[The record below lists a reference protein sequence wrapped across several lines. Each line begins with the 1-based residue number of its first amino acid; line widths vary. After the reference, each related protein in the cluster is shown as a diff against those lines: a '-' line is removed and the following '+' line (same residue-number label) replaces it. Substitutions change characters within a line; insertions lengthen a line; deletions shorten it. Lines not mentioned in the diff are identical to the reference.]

1 VAHGLQTRASGGR
14 FKDFKS
20 PPLPLARICNP
31 CVPAERF
38 KVFKVFKVF
47 KDFKDLKS
55 PVKGALL
62 SNLNRDFK
70 PC

>member
-1 VAHGLQTRASGGR
+1 VRLRS
-14 FKDFKS
+14 
-20 PPLPLARICNP
+20 PLPLARICNP

-38 KVFKVFKVF
+38 KVFKDFKVL
-47 KDFKDLKS
+47 KDLKVLRILKDLKS

-62 SNLNRDFK
+62 SNPNRDFK